1 MAGVGR
7 NVMVNG
13 GRNLPIGIYGRM
25 IPKRG
30 RVKVAIL
37 VGIANSV
44 ASIFARSSCCSL
56 VLASDNTESFEDFVR
71 AHGRV

>member
-1 MAGVGR
+1 MAGVGS

-13 GRNLPIGIYGRM
+13 GRNLPSGIYGRM

-44 ASIFARSSCCSL
+44 ASIFSRSSCGAAALLS
-56 VLASDNTESFEDFVR
+56 
-71 AHGRV
+71 